1 MLCASIPSPTR
12 RELPPGS
19 SFSRDSRRGD
29 EYALSNAPETTSLET
44 FVAMS
49 KHRWS
54 IERCFLEGKS
64 SLGMG
69 HHEHRACIAT
79 CSMSSSPIFYHD
91 RPAETR
97 RKKRSLLFHGRRAL
111 CPGARPGRGDYPRPL
126 SHPTQQDRG
135 VFPQKENLYHSERI
149 SVLLEPPVDLIFSS
163 PNCPFS
169 IPRLPRSEVGRHPR
183 CVLFA
188 PSLSCFRQN
197 SLQESLKTRVTSR
210 SGPFFPHTPSFCL
223 RYEPIDSRS
232 GRIPSNDGR

>member
-1 MLCASIPSPTR
+1 MSSPMPRRPPPSRPSSLCRNIAGPSS
-12 RELPPGS
+12 GV
-19 SFSRDSRRGD
+19 FSRASPPWVW
-29 EYALSNAPETTSLET
+29 ATTNI
-44 FVAMS
+44 VP
-49 KHRWS
+49 
-54 IERCFLEGKS
+54 G
-64 SLGMG
+64 
-69 HHEHRACIAT
+69 IAT

-97 RKKRSLLFHGRRAL
+97 RKKRSLLFPGTTPHGRRAL